1 MGRYGKCVWGQR
13 EAWPWERACGVQVQF
28 PLSIAGG
35 GGSSHGG
42 ALSFVV
48 WHAWAVWGG
57 AGVRAGLQDP
67 CERDQMDALGSMTL
81 QEREDITASAQV
93 GGWPPRF
100 PDSGQLSPA
109 VGSLGPS

>member
-28 PLSIAGG
+28 PLSIAEC
-35 GGSSHGG
+35 GGSTHEG
-42 ALSFVV
+42 ALSSLLP
-48 WHAWAVWGG
+48 HSSPRKDGP
-57 AGVRAGLQDP
+57 GLQDP

-81 QEREDITASAQV
+81 QERDDITASAQV